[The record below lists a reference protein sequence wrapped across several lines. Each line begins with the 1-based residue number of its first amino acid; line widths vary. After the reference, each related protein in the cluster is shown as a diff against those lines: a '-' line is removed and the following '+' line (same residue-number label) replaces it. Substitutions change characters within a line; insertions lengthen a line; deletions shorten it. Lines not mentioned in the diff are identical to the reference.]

1 MTYNQFRIK
10 AEKLLENSGIDDI
23 KSEIVQLV
31 CGVCGMTQAEYL
43 AKKGEDI
50 PEECKSELEQ
60 KLERRLLGEPIQYIL
75 GEWEFYGLRMLCGK
89 GCLIPRWETEML
101 VQSAVSLIPHNG
113 NVLDLC
119 TGSGCISVAILKN
132 RPDVTVTAVD
142 ISPEALEYARRNAEL
157 HGVSDRLTLVCGDVA
172 DFAVKGRVDV
182 IVSNPPYVRTEDV
195 DAFDRTMRFEPR
207 IAFDGG
213 KDGLDF
219 YRTIVSRFTPILEK
233 GGVMLFE
240 AGFDTTES
248 VAQLMKNAGL
258 ETVMDFDV
266 NGIPRTCM
274 GIK

>member
-23 KSEIVQLV
+23 KPEIIQLV
-31 CGVCGMTQAEYL
+31 CGVCGITQAEYL
-43 AKKGEDI
+43 AKRGEDI
-50 PEECKSELEQ
+50 PEEKACELEQ
-60 KLERRLLGEPIQYIL
+60 KLERRLCGEPLQYVL
-75 GEWEFYGLRMLCGK
+75 GEWEFCGLRMLCGK

-101 VQSAVSLIPHNG
+101 VQSAVSLIPQNG
-113 NVLDLC
+113 KVLDLC

-132 RPDVTVTAVD
+132 RPDVTATAVD

-157 HGVSDRLTLVCGDVA
+157 HGVSERLTLVCGDVA
-172 DFAVKGRVDV
+172 DFTVQGRADV
-182 IVSNPPYVRTEDV
+182 IVSNPPYVKTHDV
-195 DAFDRTMRFEPR
+195 DAFDKTMQFEPR

-219 YRTIVSRFTPILEK
+219 YRTIISRFVPTLQK

-240 AGFDTTES
+240 AGFDTTEN

-258 ETVMDFDV
+258 ETGIMPDV
-266 NGIPRTCM
+266 NGIPRACI
-274 GIK
+274 GVK